1 VAMSTET
8 RMTGSATRVTD
19 AVNALTE
26 RVETLRREAQQATA
40 YVSSQGSHSFTTSWQ
55 ETEGQPID
63 LRFAKAYERIMD
75 ESPVVIRDGE
85 LIVGSVTKYIR
96 GSNMFTAHDPRRI
109 FDKLEN
115 RTLKRIRSDRSA
127 ADIEPEEERILKED
141 LLFWDKYLP
150 AENFVTTELRREFGE
165 DYFDLLN
172 NRAMV
177 LGNEPPVRELRIG
190 EGTFSLL
197 VLRDGLNSVVA
208 RAKAEIEK
216 TGSPHFPRV
225 TAEGYQKIIF
235 LRSMIIACEAVVAF
249 SRRHAELAGTMAGE
263 ESDPVR
269 KEELQQIAERCE
281 WVPANP
287 PRGFA
292 EALQSLQFLL
302 VAYRKEPR
310 IFGAPPIGRLDQYL
324 YPYYE
329 KDLAEGKIT
338 RQDAAEMLGCIFV
351 KLNEVEA
358 IIVAPSEVGDLVA
371 GGATLPHVTL
381 GGRTKEGRDATNELS
396 YLILEVARQVHYAE
410 PAIYVRYHD
419 GMKKD
424 FLVKALEVNR
434 DLGGGNPSFMNDQ
447 LGTARLLA
455 RGMDLEHAV
464 DWCAEGCLGY
474 QVPQAYVDFVPAIG
488 GGEINVAKIFE
499 LTLSDGFDTRTQK
512 QLGLHTGDV
521 TTFTDMAQLYGAFEK
536 QLDHFVDI
544 ERKAY
549 YVKYSS
555 IAMQQGNPPFSSI
568 MIENC
573 ITDGLGPYEAGSARY
588 PQLLTC
594 MVADRGCTDVADS
607 LAAIK
612 KLVFDE
618 KKFSMADI
626 SEALKANWAGR
637 DDVYQACLKAPK
649 YGNDDDYVDDI
660 FNYISLK
667 VQEIILS
674 KPDPFTGG
682 KCRLMRAAGVGHVAL
697 GMPVGALPNGRRA
710 WTALND
716 AALSAMPGVDTKGP
730 TALIN
735 SATKV
740 DHAWE
745 EFGIVLN
752 MKFSRPMLG
761 TPEKLSQVL
770 SLVKTFFDRGGSVT
784 QFNIHSPGE
793 MIDAKVQPDK
803 HRDLVVRIAG
813 YNAYFVDL
821 PPMVQDEIIG
831 RTIQQV

>member
-1 VAMSTET
+1 VAVSTQT
-8 RMTGSATRVTD
+8 RATDSATGTTD

-26 RVETLRREAQQATA
+26 RVETLKREAQQATA
-40 YVSSQGSHSFTTSWQ
+40 YVSSQASHSFTTSWQ
-55 ETEGQPID
+55 ETEGQPTD
-63 LRFAKAYERIMD
+63 LRYAKAYERIMND
-75 ESPVVIRDGE
+75 SPVVIRDGE
-85 LIVGSVTKYIR
+85 LVVGSMTKYIR

-109 FDKLEN
+109 FDKLES
-115 RTLKRIRSDRSA
+115 RSLKRIRSDRSA
-127 ADIEPEEERILKED
+127 AEVEPEEERILKED

-165 DYFDLLN
+165 EYFDLLN

-190 EGTFSLL
+190 EGTFSLA
-197 VLRDGLNSVVA
+197 VLRDGLNSVIA
-208 RAKAEIEK
+208 RATVEMEKAR
-216 TGSPHFPRV
+216 SPHLPHV
-225 TAEGYQKIIF
+225 TAEGYRKIIL
-235 LRSMIIACEAVVAF
+235 LRSMIIACEAVIGF
-249 SRRHAELAGTMAGE
+249 SKRHAELASKMAGE
-263 ESDPVR
+263 ESDPTR
-269 KEELQQIAERCE
+269 KKELQNIAERCE
-281 WVPANP
+281 WVPENP
-287 PRGFA
+287 PRSFA
-292 EALQSLQFLL
+292 DALQSLQFLL
-302 VAYRKEPR
+302 IACRKEPR
-310 IFGAPPIGRLDQYL
+310 VFGAPPIGRLDQYL

-338 RQDAAEMLGCIFV
+338 RQEAAEMLGCMFV
-351 KLNEVEA
+351 KLNEIEA
-358 IIVAPSEVGDLVA
+358 IIVAPSEMGDLVA
-371 GGATLPHVTL
+371 GGATLPHITI

-396 YLILEVARQVHYAE
+396 YLILEVARRLHYAE

-419 GMKKD
+419 GMKGD
-424 FLVKALEVNR
+424 FLMKALEVNR
-434 DLGGGNPSFMNDQ
+434 DLGGGNPSFMNDS

-455 RGMDLEHAV
+455 RGVDLDHAV
-464 DWCAEGCLGY
+464 DWSAEGCLGY

-488 GGEINVAKIFE
+488 GGEINLAKIFE
-499 LTLSDGFDTRTQK
+499 LTLNDGFDTRTGK
-512 QLGLHTGDV
+512 QLGLHTGDA
-521 TTFTDMAQLYGAFEK
+521 TRFTDMAQFYDAFET
-536 QLDHFVDI
+536 QLAHFVGI
-544 ERKAY
+544 ERRAY
-549 YVKYSS
+549 YIKYNS

-588 PQLLTC
+588 PELVTC

-612 KLVFDE
+612 KLVFDQ
-618 KKFSMADI
+618 KKFTMADI
-626 SEALKANWAGR
+626 SEALKTNWAGR
-637 DDVYQACLKAPK
+637 EDVYQACLKAPK
-649 YGNDDDYVDDI
+649 YGNDDDYVDEI

-674 KPDPFTGG
+674 VPDPFTGG

-710 WTALND
+710 RTALND

-752 MKFSRPMLG
+752 MKFSRQMLG
-761 TPEKLSQVL
+761 TPDKLSQVL
-770 SLVKTFFDRGGSVT
+770 SLLKTFFDRGGWVT
-784 QFNIHSPGE
+784 QFNIHSPDE
-793 MIDAKVQPDK
+793 LIDARIQPEK

-831 RTIQQV
+831 RTVQEV